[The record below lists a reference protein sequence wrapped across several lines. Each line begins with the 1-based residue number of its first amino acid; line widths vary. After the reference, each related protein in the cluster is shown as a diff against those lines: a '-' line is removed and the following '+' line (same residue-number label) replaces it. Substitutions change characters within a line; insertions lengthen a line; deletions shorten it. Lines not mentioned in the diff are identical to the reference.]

1 MLTDAPQLGVPDLS
15 PNAEPYQTIL
25 QVAAQL
31 EGLPHR
37 FARAEAHLDARER
50 VMASFR
56 FRSGAVPI
64 LLATNAAARGLEVRE
79 VGQVINYELPESAE
93 WLTHRVGRT
102 GRMGRAGRAV
112 TFLTAED
119 APKWRQFEKVLGRRL
134 ERRPWAHPGA
144 ARVSAP
150 AAATTG
156 LESQSERQARPPRAD
171 GSARSQRGTARSV
184 RGQGQKWWRPE
195 QRRRGTT
202 GTRSAA

>member
-1 MLTDAPQLGVPDLS
+1 MLTHAPKLRVPDLS

-25 QVAAQL
+25 EVAAQL

-64 LLATNAAARGLEVRE
+64 LLATNAAARGLDVPE

-112 TFLTAED
+112 TFLTAAD

-134 ERRPWAHPGA
+134 ERRPWASPKAG
-144 ARVSAP
+144 RMRIPSVP
-150 AAATTG
+150 TTTLG
-156 LESQSERQARPPRAD
+156 PQSQVQAQPPRAD
-171 GSARSQRGTARSV
+171 GSARSQGRTARSV

-195 QRRRGTT
+195 QRRRGAT